1 MGEKLSSLLPGF
13 LVGLPNRRKA
23 AVRASFL
30 GVCSLPSASCSCRAP
45 EVVVEEGGLAD
56 RRPARPIRG
65 RSADALLWMKRGCG
79 AGLAALPAVETA
91 APFGVADFEVEDG
104 VAVVGRDDP
113 EGLSA
118 RRGDFDL
125 GDFDLVL
132 EELLPEM
139 G

>member
-1 MGEKLSSLLPGF
+1 M
-13 LVGLPNRRKA
+13 
-23 AVRASFL
+23 
-30 GVCSLPSASCSCRAP
+30 
-45 EVVVEEGGLAD
+45 AD

-65 RSADALLWMKRGCG
+65 RSAAALLWMKRGCG
-79 AGLAALPAVETA
+79 AGSAALPAVEAA
-91 APFGVADFEVEDG
+91 APLGVADFEAEVG

-125 GDFDLVL
+125 GDFDLGDFDLGL
-132 EELLPEM
+132 EELLLEI

>member
-1 MGEKLSSLLPGF
+1 M
-13 LVGLPNRRKA
+13 
-23 AVRASFL
+23 
-30 GVCSLPSASCSCRAP
+30 
-45 EVVVEEGGLAD
+45 AD

-65 RSADALLWMKRGCG
+65 RSADALLWRKSGCG